1 MVILNSG
8 SESEV
13 LAGLE
18 CLQERIAVETKSRT
32 IPLDIAAGMPAAV
45 SFLRNKSE
53 KNWKKYLQFR
63 NVSDIMYRHGYA
75 HDTI

>member
-1 MVILNSG
+1 MVILNRG

-45 SFLRNKSE
+45 SFCGINPKKIGKNTCNSE
-53 KNWKKYLQFR
+53 IHR
-63 NVSDIMYRHGYA
+63 I
-75 HDTI
+75 